1 MKLSGLLE
9 DYPEIEEEI
18 GHLNQED
25 SARFQRL
32 LAKRYQKLS
41 LPLIIVAGLG
51 LYCFIVGLWLHP
63 SYSWI
68 LALLPTL
75 FLTVFGR
82 SQIAGV
88 ISSKNQASKYYGL
101 ISLPLVFA
109 ALCTFCGALTNA
121 YFNISFDDFDYS
133 VESLEQQKA
142 DCDSGVEEEKYRC
155 EEIDSELKD
164 AERRENREKEE
175 NPELLRGIIMSGVA
189 IIAIYPVSVYYLRS
203 VIRTNNLLT
212 IKQILE
218 QLKEGEKKPPSPPRP
233 PDPGTV

>member
-18 GHLNQED
+18 SRLNQED

-88 ISSKNQASKYYGL
+88 ISAKDQASKYYGL

-121 YFNISFDDFDYS
+121 YFDISFDDSNYS
-133 VESLEQQKA
+133 VESLQQEKD
-142 DCDSGVEEEKYRC
+142 DCDSGIEADEDRC
-155 EEIDSELKD
+155 KEINSELRD
-164 AERRENREKEE
+164 AERREKEE
-175 NPELLRGIIMSGVA
+175 HPELLRGIIMSGVA
-189 IIAIYPVSVYYLRS
+189 IIAIYPASVYYLRS
-203 VIRTNNLLT
+203 VIRKNNLLT